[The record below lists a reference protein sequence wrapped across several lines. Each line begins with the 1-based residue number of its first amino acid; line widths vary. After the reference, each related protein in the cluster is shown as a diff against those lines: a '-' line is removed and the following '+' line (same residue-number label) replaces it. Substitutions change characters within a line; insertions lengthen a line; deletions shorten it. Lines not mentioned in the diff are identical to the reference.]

1 MRFFKRMQSKENPP
15 RHEIFIT
22 PLAAYGAN
30 QDTGRWILATKNEDE
45 LKERITQVLKDCPYS
60 TTGSD
65 WRVSDYQGF
74 YGYGVSLGEHPSL
87 KDIAQTIELMESYG
101 ELAVKLIRYFCGDVE
116 EAVRHLNDKYLGVF
130 DSLADYA
137 EENVKSQISGDIPVL
152 IADYIDYV
160 AMARDWLLGGEI
172 FTIIT
177 VDETNKDKSQV
188 HIFSN
193 RPTS

>member
-1 MRFFKRMQSKENPP
+1 MQSKENVP

-22 PLAAYGAN
+22 PLAGYGAN

-65 WRVSDYQGF
+65 WRVSDYHGF

-87 KDIAQTIELMESYG
+87 KDIAQAVELMESYG
-101 ELAVKLIRYFCGDVE
+101 ELAAKLIEHFCGDVD
-116 EAVRHLNDKYLGVF
+116 EAVRHLEDKYLGVF
-130 DSLADYA
+130 DSPADYA
-137 EENVKSQISGDIPVL
+137 EENIKSQISGEIPVL
-152 IADYIDYV
+152 IEAYVSYV
-160 AMARDWLLGGEI
+160 AMARDLLLGGEI
-172 FTIIT
+172 FSIDI
-177 VDETNKDKSQV
+177 VDETDEDKTLV